1 MGTVGD
7 SFFDTFQI
15 VALALFL
22 FIFSARS
29 VHLRI
34 RRHISPITLSLH
46 KKGRLGIVEF
56 GLFVAVNLW
65 AAAVLLHTLPLD
77 VQPFPSLLRFQLL
90 DSFPAKIAGA
100 AVTALAFVI
109 GGLAVVALGD
119 SWRLGLDDQNPGKLV
134 TTGIYAVSR
143 NPIYLF
149 FDLYFIG
156 TFLINGTL
164 IFLIF
169 ALFTIANLHYQI
181 LHEERFLAAVHG
193 TAYLAYQART
203 TRYFAWHRAA
213 PVLVS
218 RLTKSS
224 SA

>member
-1 MGTVGD
+1 MAD

-15 VALALFL
+15 AALALFL
-22 FIFSARS
+22 FVFSART

-34 RRHISPITLSLH
+34 RKHISPITLSLH
-46 KKGRLGIVEF
+46 KKGPLGVVEF

-65 AAAVLLHTLPLD
+65 AAAVLLYVLPLD
-77 VQPFPSLLRFQLL
+77 VQPFPWLFRFQLL
-90 DSFPAKIAGA
+90 DSLPAKIAGA
-100 AVTALAFVI
+100 AVIAVAFFI

-119 SWRLGLDDQNPGKLV
+119 SWRLGLDDQNPGQLV

-164 IFLIF
+164 VFLIF

-181 LHEERFLAAVHG
+181 VHEERFLAAVHG
-193 TAYLAYQART
+193 AAYLAYQART

-213 PVLVS
+213 PGLVS
-218 RLTKSS
+218 RLNKRPG
-224 SA
+224 A